1 VICPKRQFESLSWEG
16 FLGLIGDVGCIGTGG
31 VTAIEREALDLAA
44 DRV

>member
-1 VICPKRQFESLSWEG
+1 VRWPQQEFGTVLSER
-16 FLGLIGDVGCIGTGG
+16 FFGLMGDGGCMGTGG